1 MSNELAMLDG
11 GLPAHLKV
19 AELDDTTKA
28 LMGDTGGGSKRI
40 SIEGGVWRL
49 LINGKEVAI
58 KEERSLNVVI
68 VAASSKVSRT
78 YYAGVYKKGQSGP
91 PDCWSANGDFPDNSI
106 AEPQAKSCASCPQNI
121 KGSGQGDSRA
131 CRYEK
136 RLAVV
141 LADDI
146 KGSVYQ
152 LLLPSKSYF
161 GKGDLE
167 HMPFEQYAKYVSSQ
181 GYNINMLVTE
191 MKFDSDSDNP
201 KLTFKPVGFLNKD
214 QWEVAK
220 TQGNTSE
227 AKSAIT
233 MTAAHTDAKPK
244 AIAVA
249 APAVKAEAVVEA
261 PAADIPEPTKKAT
274 KKSAEEPTAKKDLA
288 SIMGQWATDDE

>member
-1 MSNELAMLDG
+1 MSNEISLFQQAVPDYIKEAG
-11 GLPAHLKV
+11 V
-19 AELDDTTKA
+19 DELTKA
-28 LMGDTGGGSKRI
+28 LGGGGGLKRI
-40 SIEGGVWRL
+40 SIRGSVFRMMVGG
-49 LINGKEVAI
+49 
-58 KEERSLNVVI
+58 EEIAKNESRSMNVV
-68 VAASSKVSRT
+68 VVNGTKYVSRKF
-78 YYAGVYKKGQSGP
+78 YAGKYVPGESAP
-91 PDCWSANGDFPDNSI
+91 PDCWSNDGLTPDASI
-106 AEPQAKSCASCPQNI
+106 EAPQHSNCENCPQNI

-220 TQGNTSE
+220 MQANTPE
-227 AKSAIT
+227 AKSAIM

-261 PAADIPEPTKKAT
+261 PAAEIPEPTKKAS

>member
-1 MSNELAMLDG
+1 MMSNEISLFQQAVPDYIKEAG
-11 GLPAHLKV
+11 V
-19 AELDDTTKA
+19 DELTKA
-28 LMGDTGGGSKRI
+28 LGGGGGLKRI
-40 SIEGGVWRL
+40 SIRGSVFRMMVGG
-49 LINGKEVAI
+49 
-58 KEERSLNVVI
+58 EEIAKNESRSMNVV
-68 VAASSKVSRT
+68 VVNGTKYVSRKF
-78 YYAGVYKKGQSGP
+78 YAGKYVPGESAP
-91 PDCWSANGDFPDNSI
+91 PDCWSNDGLTPDASI
-106 AEPQAKSCASCPQNI
+106 EAPQHSNCENCPQNI

-220 TQGNTSE
+220 TQGNTPE
-227 AKSAIT
+227 AKSAIM

-244 AIAVA
+244 AIAIA

-261 PAADIPEPTKKAT
+261 PAAEIPEPTKKAS

>member
-1 MSNELAMLDG
+1 MSNEISLFQQAVPDYIKEAG
-11 GLPAHLKV
+11 V
-19 AELDDTTKA
+19 DELTKA
-28 LMGDTGGGSKRI
+28 LGGGGGLKRI
-40 SIEGGVWRL
+40 SIRGSVFRMMVGG
-49 LINGKEVAI
+49 
-58 KEERSLNVVI
+58 EEIAKNESRSMNVV
-68 VAASSKVSRT
+68 VVNGTKYVSRKF
-78 YYAGVYKKGQSGP
+78 YAGKYVPGESAP
-91 PDCWSANGDFPDNSI
+91 PDCWSNDGLTPDASI
-106 AEPQAKSCASCPQNI
+106 EAPQHSNCENCPQNI

-220 TQGNTSE
+220 TQGNTPE

>member
-1 MSNELAMLDG
+1 MSNEISLFQQAVPDYIKEAG
-11 GLPAHLKV
+11 V
-19 AELDDTTKA
+19 DELTKA
-28 LMGDTGGGSKRI
+28 LGGGGGLKRI
-40 SIEGGVWRL
+40 SIRGSVFRMMVGG
-49 LINGKEVAI
+49 
-58 KEERSLNVVI
+58 EEIAKNESRSMNVVVVNGTKY
-68 VAASSKVSRT
+68 VARKF
-78 YYAGVYKKGQSGP
+78 YAGKYVPGESAP
-91 PDCWSANGDFPDNSI
+91 PDCWSNDGLTPDASI
-106 AEPQAKSCASCPQNI
+106 EAPQHSNCENCPQNI

-220 TQGNTSE
+220 TQGNTPE

>member
-1 MSNELAMLDG
+1 MSNEISLFQQAVPDYIKEAG
-11 GLPAHLKV
+11 V
-19 AELDDTTKA
+19 DELTKA
-28 LMGDTGGGSKRI
+28 LGGGGGLKRI
-40 SIEGGVWRL
+40 SIRGSVFRMMVGG
-49 LINGKEVAI
+49 
-58 KEERSLNVVI
+58 EEIAKNESRSMNVV
-68 VAASSKVSRT
+68 VVNGTKYVSRKF
-78 YYAGVYKKGQSGP
+78 YVGKYVPGESAP
-91 PDCWSANGDFPDNSI
+91 PDCWSNDGLTPDASI
-106 AEPQAKSCASCPQNI
+106 EAPQHSNCENCPQNI

-220 TQGNTSE
+220 TQGNTPE
-227 AKSAIT
+227 AKSAIM

-244 AIAVA
+244 AIA

-261 PAADIPEPTKKAT
+261 PAAEVPEPTKKTT

>member
-1 MSNELAMLDG
+1 MSNEISLFQQAVPDYIKEAG
-11 GLPAHLKV
+11 V
-19 AELDDTTKA
+19 DELTKA
-28 LMGDTGGGSKRI
+28 LGGGGGLKRI
-40 SIEGGVWRL
+40 SIRGSVFRMMVGG
-49 LINGKEVAI
+49 
-58 KEERSLNVVI
+58 EEIAKNESRSMNVV
-68 VAASSKVSRT
+68 VVNGTKYVSRKF
-78 YYAGVYKKGQSGP
+78 YAGKYVPGESAP
-91 PDCWSANGDFPDNSI
+91 PDCWSNDGLTPDASI
-106 AEPQAKSCASCPQNI
+106 EAPQHSNCENCPQNI

-220 TQGNTSE
+220 TQGNTPE
-227 AKSAIT
+227 AKSAIM

-244 AIAVA
+244 AIA
-249 APAVKAEAVVEA
+249 APAVKAEAVVEV
-261 PAADIPEPTKKAT
+261 PAAEIPEPTKKAS

>member
-1 MSNELAMLDG
+1 MSNEISLFQQAVPDYIKEAG
-11 GLPAHLKV
+11 V
-19 AELDDTTKA
+19 DELTKA
-28 LMGDTGGGSKRI
+28 LGGGGGLKRI
-40 SIEGGVWRL
+40 SIRGSVFRMMVGG
-49 LINGKEVAI
+49 
-58 KEERSLNVVI
+58 EEIAKNESRSMNVVVVNGTKY
-68 VAASSKVSRT
+68 VARKF
-78 YYAGVYKKGQSGP
+78 YAGKYVPGESAP
-91 PDCWSANGDFPDNSI
+91 PDCWSNDGLTPDASI
-106 AEPQAKSCASCPQNI
+106 EAPQHSNCENCPQNI

-220 TQGNTSE
+220 MQGNTPE

>member
-1 MSNELAMLDG
+1 MSNEISLFQQAVPDYIKEAG
-11 GLPAHLKV
+11 V
-19 AELDDTTKA
+19 EELTKA
-28 LMGDTGGGSKRI
+28 LGGGGGLKRI
-40 SIEGGVWRL
+40 SIRGSVFRMMVGG
-49 LINGKEVAI
+49 
-58 KEERSLNVVI
+58 EEIAKNESRSMNVV
-68 VAASSKVSRT
+68 VVNGTKYVSRKF
-78 YYAGVYKKGQSGP
+78 YVGKYVPGESAP
-91 PDCWSANGDFPDNSI
+91 PDCWSNDGLTPDTSI
-106 AEPQAKSCASCPQNI
+106 EAPQHSNCENCPQNI

-220 TQGNTSE
+220 TQGNTPE